1 MPETSTLIAGP
12 KNWTKESILGLLDQW
27 TIPGQEN
34 GKAMFRALHSL
45 YERQTVSEQATH
57 ESREQN
63 GRGFTKFDA
72 ELLSD
77 IAKKSEKYESL
88 TPKQTQ
94 LVGRRIRKYH
104 RQLVE
109 IANEAEMRR
118 SIAGT
123 ETPSTLDAVLSE
135 VAGASEPTQPEL
147 VEF

>member
-1 MPETSTLIAGP
+1 MNPAVALTP
-12 KNWTKESILGLLDQW
+12 KVWTKEAVLALIDKW
-27 TIPGQEN
+27 TTPGEEN

-45 YERQTVSEQATH
+45 YDRQTVGEQASH

-72 ELLSD
+72 ELLTD
-77 IAKKSEKYESL
+77 IAKKSEKFGSL

-118 SIAGT
+118 SIA
-123 ETPSTLDAVLSE
+123 ETTSPSALDAVLSE
-135 VAGASEPTQPEL
+135 VRSASESTQPAL